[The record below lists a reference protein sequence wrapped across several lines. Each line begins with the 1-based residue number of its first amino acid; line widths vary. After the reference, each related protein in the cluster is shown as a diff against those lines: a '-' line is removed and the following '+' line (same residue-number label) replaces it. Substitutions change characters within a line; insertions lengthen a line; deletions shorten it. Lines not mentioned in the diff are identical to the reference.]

1 MRKGQL
7 QDVLALYQ
15 AQAGPPY
22 LPSIAPGSVL
32 DLMGKVEEARK

>member
-1 MRKGQL
+1 MREGKL

-22 LPSIAPGSVL
+22 LQALPEGACSI
-32 DLMGKVEEARK
+32 